1 MFVLLIDTLYNLYKY
16 YIIHSSTHCN
26 LLYISVYKFECYW
39 SSLYTNFYLFIF
51 NFFKNVYIQICN
63 FLLIYKES
71 NYSINNFNTKNSYF
85 LFFLNKSLLQ
95 NSFIIIFFL
104 TILSLII
111 FSFSKISTNQ
121 SIVIS
126 STKFTKGLII
136 LSFFLSLSIF
146 LIYMYIYINLI
157 NTLNLQIYNNFYI
170 IIPQIYFFNI
180 TLTVDF
186 FGLVILLLAYLV
198 GFLSFLALDN
208 KLFYK
213 NIKYFFF
220 LNIFIIIVFFY
231 ITTNNILILFLFYEF
246 LLIPS
251 FLLVFY
257 ISPSRKSTQAALY
270 FVIWTQIGSF
280 LVLCAIFYIISTT
293 GCLDFFLIKNYNF
306 SPSQVFIISFLLF
319 LGFGFKVPIWPFHY
333 WLTKTHVEAPSGFS
347 MYLSGFLVKTALYGF
362 YKIVN
367 LLGLELNSIL
377 FSTICLLG
385 VIDASL
391 KMWGQTDLKKLVAYG
406 TIQEM
411 NIIYLVFCWGDTNN
425 VISGVLF
432 CITHAFLSTLM
443 FFLVDCIYRRYF
455 SRSVIE
461 ISGILNKTPNLGI
474 SILLMC
480 VFYSG
485 LPGTLKFTSEFYI
498 FSSFFEISPLC
509 SLLTI
514 FIANCF
520 GLIGFSKCWFN
531 VVYGMSNKNNSQLIL
546 DLSLKELMII
556 QITYFILVITCF
568 IPNLKF

>member
-198 GFLSFLALDN
+198 GFLSFLGLIWAAVLPH
-208 KLFYK
+208 LAQSHWSYY
-213 NIKYFFF
+213 I
-220 LNIFIIIVFFY
+220 LWFINLYLCLIDLIPGL
-231 ITTNNILILFLFYEF
+231 ILI
-246 LLIPS
+246 
-251 FLLVFY
+251 
-257 ISPSRKSTQAALY
+257 
-270 FVIWTQIGSF
+270 
-280 LVLCAIFYIISTT
+280 
-293 GCLDFFLIKNYNF
+293 
-306 SPSQVFIISFLLF
+306 
-319 LGFGFKVPIWPFHY
+319 PI
-333 WLTKTHVEAPSGFS
+333 
-347 MYLSGFLVKTALYGF
+347 
-362 YKIVN
+362 
-367 LLGLELNSIL
+367 
-377 FSTICLLG
+377 
-385 VIDASL
+385 
-391 KMWGQTDLKKLVAYG
+391 
-406 TIQEM
+406 
-411 NIIYLVFCWGDTNN
+411 
-425 VISGVLF
+425 
-432 CITHAFLSTLM
+432 
-443 FFLVDCIYRRYF
+443 
-455 SRSVIE
+455 
-461 ISGILNKTPNLGI
+461 
-474 SILLMC
+474 
-480 VFYSG
+480 
-485 LPGTLKFTSEFYI
+485 
-498 FSSFFEISPLC
+498 
-509 SLLTI
+509 
-514 FIANCF
+514 
-520 GLIGFSKCWFN
+520 
-531 VVYGMSNKNNSQLIL
+531 
-546 DLSLKELMII
+546 
-556 QITYFILVITCF
+556 
-568 IPNLKF
+568 IPNLVHNHWVLENWLNRTKIINYFLIICLIAKFGQLLVLSYFWALFFILSLLIIYKVI